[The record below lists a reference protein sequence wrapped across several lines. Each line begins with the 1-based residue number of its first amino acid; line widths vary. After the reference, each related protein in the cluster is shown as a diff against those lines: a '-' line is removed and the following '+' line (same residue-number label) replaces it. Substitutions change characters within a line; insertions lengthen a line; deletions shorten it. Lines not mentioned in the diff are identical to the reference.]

1 VNWPPTYLQWFL
13 IVALPLMGVV
23 YAFLGGIKISLTERL
38 QLDEAKVGGLVAGFG
53 MMVGPTILGCGF
65 LTDAIGRKWV
75 FIPGASIVV
84 MALVILATTRS
95 YRGAALGALL
105 LGAGWSA
112 TINVGN
118 VLMGEAGDPGKM
130 TQRMQFTD
138 FLFGLGAF
146 LTPMVIGVLL
156 RKTGYSRT
164 IFILAALSAIPILMG
179 LPAVMDTAH
188 AAGRAEGTLG
198 QLFSGRIFWMT
209 SLAFLFYVPLESSV
223 AGWATT
229 IVTRQAQQGVDGGRL
244 ASISLM
250 AFWLC
255 FTGSRL
261 VVAIVGVEQGR
272 DVLLLCLSLA
282 AVAVMG
288 GIIFLPGQW
297 TAMGL
302 ILAAG
307 LVFGPTF
314 PILIAKILS
323 TAPKGVEGRAVGFF
337 FAFGSVGWTF
347 IPRFIGHVA
356 ARTNIQ
362 RGFMVAGASS
372 VIFLGLVLA
381 QFLLRG
387 ATAGH

>member
-1 VNWPPTYLQWFL
+1 MNWPPTYLQWFL
-13 IVALPLMGVV
+13 IIALPLMGVV
-23 YAFLGGIKISLTERL
+23 YAFLGGIKLALAERL
-38 QLDEAKVGGLVAGFG
+38 QLDESKVGGLVAGFG
-53 MMVGPTILGCGF
+53 MMVGPTILACGF
-65 LTDAIGRKWV
+65 LTDAVGRKWV
-75 FIPGASIVV
+75 FIPGA
-84 MALVILATTRS
+84 ALVVVALLLLSTTRS
-95 YRGAALGALL
+95 YRGAAIGSLL

-164 IFILAALSAIPILMG
+164 IAILAGVSAIPILMG
-179 LPAVMDTAH
+179 LGATMDTAH
-188 AAGRAEGTLG
+188 ASGKAAGTLG
-198 QLFSGRIFWMT
+198 QLFSSKIFWMT

-229 IVTRQAQQGVDGGRL
+229 IVTRQAQQGVDSGKL
-244 ASISLM
+244 ASLSLM
-250 AFWLC
+250 VFWLC

-261 VVAIVGVEQGR
+261 VVALAGVEKGR
-272 DVLLLCLSLA
+272 EVMLVCLSGA
-282 AVAVMG
+282 AVAVIF
-288 GIIFLPGQW
+288 GIVFLPGQW
-297 TAMGL
+297 TALGL
-302 ILAAG
+302 IVAAG

-323 TAPKGVEGRAVGFF
+323 AAPPGVEGRAVGFF

-347 IPRFIGHVA
+347 IPRLIGHVA
-356 ARTNIQ
+356 TKSNIQ

-372 VIFLGLVLA
+372 LVFLGLVLV
-381 QFLLRG
+381 QFLTRKS
-387 ATAGH
+387 

>member
-1 VNWPPTYLQWFL
+1 MNWPPTYLQWFL

-23 YAFLGGIKISLTERL
+23 YAFLGGIKLALAERL

-53 MMVGPTILGCGF
+53 MMVGPTILACGF

-75 FIPGASIVV
+75 FIPGA
-84 MALVILATTRS
+84 ALVVIALLILASTRT
-95 YRGAALGALL
+95 YGGAALGSLL

-118 VLMGEAGDPGKM
+118 VLMGEAGDPAKM

-146 LTPMVIGVLL
+146 LTPMIIGVLL
-156 RKTGYSRT
+156 RKAGYSRT
-164 IFILAALSAIPILMG
+164 ISILAAISVVPILMG
-179 LPAVMDTAH
+179 LPAPMDTAH
-188 AAGRAEGTLG
+188 DGGHAEGTLG
-198 QLFSGRIFWMT
+198 QLFSSKIFWMT

-229 IVTRQAQQGVDGGRL
+229 IVTRQSQQGVDAGKL
-244 ASISLM
+244 ASLGLM

-261 VVAIVGVEQGR
+261 VVAIMGIEKGR
-272 DVLLLCLSLA
+272 EVMLVCLSLA
-282 AVAVMG
+282 AVAVIF
-288 GIIFLPGQW
+288 GIVFLPGQW
-297 TAMGL
+297 TALGL
-302 ILAAG
+302 IVAAG

-323 TAPKGVEGRAVGFF
+323 SAPPGVAGRAVGFF

-347 IPRFIGHVA
+347 IPRLIGHVA
-356 ARTNIQ
+356 TRSNIQ

-372 VIFLGLVLA
+372 VVFLGLVLA
-381 QFLLRG
+381 QFLTRKG
-387 ATAGH
+387 

>member
-1 VNWPPTYLQWFL
+1 MSWPPTYLQWFL

-23 YAFLGGIKISLTERL
+23 YAFLGGIKLALADRL

-53 MMVGPTILGCGF
+53 MMVGPTIMACGF
-65 LTDAIGRKWV
+65 LTDAVGRKWV
-75 FIPGASIVV
+75 FIPGA
-84 MALVILATTRS
+84 ALVVVALLILASTHS
-95 YRGAALGALL
+95 YRGAAVGSLL

-118 VLMGEAGDPGKM
+118 VLMGEAGDPAKV

-164 IFILAALSAIPILMG
+164 ISILAAVSAIPIVMG
-179 LPAVMDTAH
+179 FPAAMDTAVA
-188 AAGRAEGTLG
+188 AAGKAQGTLG
-198 QLFSGRIFWMT
+198 ELFSSRIFWLT

-229 IVTRQAQQGVDGGRL
+229 IVSRQAPQATDAGRL
-244 ASISLM
+244 ASVSLM

-261 VVAIVGVEQGR
+261 VVAILGIEQGR
-272 DVLLLCLSLA
+272 EVMLVWLSLA
-282 AVAVMG
+282 AVAVIF
-288 GIIFLPGQW
+288 GIVFLPGKM
-297 TAMGL
+297 TAVAL
-302 ILAAG
+302 IVAAG

-314 PILIAKILS
+314 PILISKIFS
-323 TAPKGVEGRAVGFF
+323 AAPKGVEGRAVGFF

-347 IPRFIGHVA
+347 IPRLIGHVA
-356 ARTNIQ
+356 TKSNIQ

-372 VIFLGLVLA
+372 VVFAALVLG
-381 QFLLRG
+381 QFLTRR
-387 ATAGH
+387 

>member
-1 VNWPPTYLQWFL
+1 MNWPPTYLQWFL

-23 YAFLGGIKISLTERL
+23 YAFLGGIKLALAERL

-53 MMVGPTILGCGF
+53 MMVGPTIMACGF

-75 FIPGASIVV
+75 FIPGA
-84 MALVILATTRS
+84 ALVVIALLILSRTTT
-95 YRGAALGALL
+95 YRGAAIGSLL

-118 VLMGEAGDPGKM
+118 VLMGEAGDPAKL

-146 LTPMVIGVLL
+146 LTPMIIGVLL

-164 IFILAALSAIPILMG
+164 VSILAAISAIPILMG
-179 LPAVMDTAH
+179 LPAVMDFAH
-188 AAGRAEGTLG
+188 AAGKVTGTLG
-198 QLFSGRIFWMT
+198 QLFSSKIFWLT

-229 IVTRQAQQGVDGGRL
+229 IVSRHAPPGGNGRL
-244 ASISLM
+244 ASFALM

-261 VVAIVGVEQGR
+261 VVAIAGIEQGR
-272 DVLLLCLSLA
+272 EVMLVCLSLA
-282 AVAVMG
+282 AVAVIF
-288 GIIFLPGQW
+288 GIVLLPGQM
-297 TAMGL
+297 TAVGL
-302 ILAAG
+302 VIAAG
-307 LVFGPTF
+307 LIFGPTF
-314 PILIAKILS
+314 PILISKIFAA
-323 TAPKGVEGRAVGFF
+323 APPGVEGRAVGFF

-347 IPRFIGHVA
+347 IPRLIGHVA
-356 ARTNIQ
+356 SKSNIQ

-372 VIFLGLVLA
+372 VVFLGFVLA
-381 QFLLRG
+381 QFLTRKPS
-387 ATAGH
+387 